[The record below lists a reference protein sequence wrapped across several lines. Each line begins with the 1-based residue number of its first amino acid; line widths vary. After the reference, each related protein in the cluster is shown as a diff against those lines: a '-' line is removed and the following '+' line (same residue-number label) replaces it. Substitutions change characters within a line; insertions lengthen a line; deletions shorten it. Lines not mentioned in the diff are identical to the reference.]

1 MVHCAIDVVYI
12 YQNYQVSVNL
22 LRLTVVDATRR
33 KRISDN
39 NKRWWQGKRCIT
51 ASTTHKVSRQSAI
64 TSVENCVITL
74 SSPSTMLPM
83 NGCRMCVRSV
93 DDRCAQYSDT
103 ALTAEIRTHGGWDGF
118 TPATVACRNL
128 QKIGTLSALYRCKKI
143 FWLHTR
149 DGPKF
154 GRRRSSAEGFGR
166 MFGSATWDYS
176 VEVRPNFGQHS
187 ASLWLRINGVLRSP
201 LALIKVNTLTI
212 SY

>member
-128 QKIGTLSALYRCKKI
+128 QKIGMLSALYRCKKI
-143 FWLHTR
+143 FWLHTYALLVCIIYAAALAAISR
-149 DGPKF
+149 LWPISWINQSINQSF
-154 GRRRSSAEGFGR
+154 NHR
-166 MFGSATWDYS
+166 MKES
-176 VEVRPNFGQHS
+176 
-187 ASLWLRINGVLRSP
+187 
-201 LALIKVNTLTI
+201 
-212 SY
+212 